1 MVNSAEQNIATTDKN
16 LISKKETPSS
26 KGIIVAKY
34 ELNQNEIRFFST
46 IGLFNKQLVLAQE
59 FLIDELTSIENF
71 GNRLS
76 LTRNGTPYNFVLKR
90 KGESFT
96 EFYAQILNARQ
107 ECQKKLQR
115 IEKVTNQKVELL
127 KFLNKSLQIIDISFD
142 ILMKLH
148 VTRIDWDLVATD
160 TKRLND
166 AFSFETVMLPA
177 FELNFSKLN
186 LSTSRQNPKGTAK
199 ETFTVLK
206 ALYDYFI
213 GLKPPDNLVDMNP
226 VFEEIKT
233 MIIVY
238 YTLNDLVLARLV
250 GDKDNKR
257 EIIHLQELIVKLPEG
272 ANFKLLLDPFL
283 GSKNQFIVDEVRGC
297 FKDHLRNYVLQ
308 EI

>member
-1 MVNSAEQNIATTDKN
+1 
-16 LISKKETPSS
+16 
-26 KGIIVAKY
+26 
-34 ELNQNEIRFFST
+34 
-46 IGLFNKQLVLAQE
+46 
-59 FLIDELTSIENF
+59 
-71 GNRLS
+71 
-76 LTRNGTPYNFVLKR
+76 
-90 KGESFT
+90 
-96 EFYAQILNARQ
+96 
-107 ECQKKLQR
+107 
-115 IEKVTNQKVELL
+115 
-127 KFLNKSLQIIDISFD
+127 
-142 ILMKLH
+142 MKLH

-186 LSTSRQNPKGTAK
+186 LSTSRQNPKETAK

-226 VFEEIKT
+226 VFEKIKT

-257 EIIHLQELIVKLPEG
+257 EIIYLQELIVKLPEG

-283 GSKNQFIVDEVRGC
+283 GSKNQFSVDEVRGC